1 MTLRLRLLFSALVL
15 SLATT
20 FVLALVVRSAW
31 QEAEESRF
39 EDEFQ
44 ATVERL
50 KVDLSSTAP
59 TIAARLGDVCDH
71 DPIVDSAL
79 IGFASGGFDV
89 NQQGDEGRLLS
100 LRARVP
106 GLQASLRLDELML
119 VTSEGQV
126 LAGTG
131 AEDEGETLAS
141 LAERRRD
148 HPGFRSGGRP
158 AFEAACVKKEG
169 EKWVALLGAVHLA
182 PLLEQA
188 GQSQGLE
195 LTLLDRSETKFYD
208 DAQIL
213 HREIA
218 FPFLSGAKIE
228 ATRSRRPLRSALRS
242 LNIQVATA
250 AVGTLTGALLL
261 ALLLSRGLARPVVQF
276 AERTRQ
282 VLRGNVQSLPLSGGP
297 ELEQAAR
304 AFNATLE
311 DLRDLRER
319 LVLTERIAA
328 RREVARQIAHEIKN
342 PLSPIRTSIETL
354 RKLKERDH
362 PQFDELFEETTN
374 TVLHEVRRIANLV
387 NHFSEYARLPSPVA
401 QEFELGALLE
411 EVTRLHQDLGASV
424 ELRPGKVGKINAD
437 RDQISQV
444 LTNLIK
450 NAIEA
455 TREVSEPRVRVACR
469 ELPDSEGTWIEV
481 AVTDNGPG
489 VPESQLEKLFEPYAT
504 TKKDG
509 TGLGLP
515 ISQRIAIEHGG
526 DLTYTTLTKGGACF
540 VLLLP
545 TFGPPTLSD
554 ES

>member
-1 MTLRLRLLFSALVL
+1 ML

-20 FVLALVVRSAW
+20 FALALVVRSAW
-31 QEAEESRF
+31 QGAEESRF

-50 KVDLSSTAP
+50 KAELGNTAP
-59 TIAARLGDVCDH
+59 TLATRLADVCDN

-79 IGFASGGFDV
+79 IGFESGVFDS
-89 NQQGDEGRLLS
+89 NQQADDGRLLS

-106 GLQASLRLDELML
+106 GLKASLRLDELRL
-119 VTSEGQV
+119 VTAQGQI
-126 LAGTG
+126 LAGSG
-131 AEDEGETLAS
+131 GENDGEELAS
-141 LAERRRD
+141 RAKRRSER
-148 HPGFRSGGRP
+148 PGFRQNAPP
-158 AFEAACVKKEG
+158 AFEAACLKREG
-169 EKWVALLGAVHLA
+169 KKWVALIGAVHLE
-182 PLLEQA
+182 PLLKQA
-188 GQSQGLE
+188 GLAQGLE
-195 LTLLDRSETKFYD
+195 LALSDGSGVKLYD
-208 DAQIL
+208 DTEIL
-213 HREIA
+213 HREIT
-218 FPFLSGAKIE
+218 FDFLPGTKIE
-228 ATRSRRPLRSALRS
+228 ATRSRRPLHSALRN
-242 LNIQVATA
+242 LDIQVATA
-250 AVGTLTGALLL
+250 ATGTLVGALVL

-276 AERTRQ
+276 AELTRQ

-304 AFNATLE
+304 AFNETLE

-354 RKLKERDH
+354 RKLKERGH
-362 PQFDELFEETTN
+362 PQFDELFDETTS

-401 QEFELGALLE
+401 EEFELGKLLE
-411 EVTRLHQDLGASV
+411 EVTHLHQDLGATV
-424 ELRPGKVGKINAD
+424 ELRRTQVGKISAD

-450 NAIEA
+450 NALEA
-455 TREVSEPRVRVACR
+455 TRDVPDPVVRIACR
-469 ELPDSEGTWIEV
+469 ELPDSNGSWIEI
-481 AVTDNGPG
+481 AVTDNGSG
-489 VPESQLEKLFEPYAT
+489 VPDSQLEKLFEPYAT

-526 DLTYTTLTKGGACF
+526 DLTYTTLAQGGACF

-545 TFGPPTLSD
+545 TFGPPTLSN

>member
-31 QEAEESRF
+31 QDAEESRF

-59 TIAARLGDVCDH
+59 TIAARLDDVCDH

-79 IGFASGGFDV
+79 IGFASGGFDA
-89 NQQGDEGRLLS
+89 NQQGDDGRLLS

-126 LAGTG
+126 LAGTP
-131 AEDEGETLAS
+131 AEEGDALAARAET
-141 LAERRRD
+141 RRE
-148 HPGFRSGGRP
+148 HPGFRSAGPP

-169 EKWVALLGAVHLA
+169 KKWVALLGAVHLA

-195 LTLLDRSETKFYD
+195 LALLNQSETKSYD
-208 DAQIL
+208 DTQIL

-250 AVGTLTGALLL
+250 AAGTLTGALLL

-342 PLSPIRTSIETL
+342 PLSPIRTSIESL

-362 PQFDELFEETTN
+362 PQFDELFDETTN

-401 QEFELGALLE
+401 EEFELGKLLE

-424 ELRPGKVGKINAD
+424 ELRQSKVGKISAD

-450 NAIEA
+450 NALEA
-455 TREVSEPRVRVACR
+455 TREVPDPKVRIACR
-469 ELPDSEGTWIEV
+469 ELPGSEGSWIEV
-481 AVTDNGPG
+481 AVTDNGSG
-489 VPESQLEKLFEPYAT
+489 VPASQLEKLFEPYAT

-526 DLTYTTLTKGGACF
+526 DLTYTTLTNGGACF